1 MKKIII
7 ILVLISSFESLACK
21 ETKDIIG
28 IWQLWDSLVSA
39 GYKARYEF
47 YKDSSFKYFRSQYSE
62 DNKLVSISGKYK
74 LKNDSLILNI
84 DDFSYLNGS
93 LRIGDSDKEDSNPW
107 VYNIDTITTQKCTTN
122 CVQKAHI
129 SFNLSK
135 NKKEIK
141 SIDINGFIFY
151 KLKE

>member
-28 IWQLWDSLVSA
+28 IWQLWDSLVTA

-47 YKDSSFKYFRSQYSE
+47 YKDSSFKYFTSEYSE

-84 DDFSYLNGS
+84 DDFSYSQGS
-93 LRIGDSDKEDSNPW
+93 MRIGDSDIEDSNPW
-107 VYNIDTITTQKCTTN
+107 VYNIDSITKQKCKSD
-122 CVQKAHI
+122 CDQKAHI

-135 NKKEIK
+135 NKKKIT
-141 SIDINGFIFY
+141 SIDVNGFQFFKI
-151 KLKE
+151 KE